1 MDDREWKNQEQ
12 NQEQFNEQFAELQK
26 LWKEL
31 NTLKL
36 QLEQVQKKGKSDF
49 EQQLAILQE
58 KFQNYSQKIE
68 AWRELHFMEKKEIL
82 ELKKEIKALLV
93 QKNLWKLKTHLE
105 NSQTSP
111 FLLNQKVSEGKKES
125 VEKIVQ
131 IADGEDENRIAA
143 TMQKWMRKLIPDLMK
158 KMVS

>member
-1 MDDREWKNQEQ
+1 MGDMGKKNQEQ

-36 QLEQVQKKGKSDF
+36 QLEQVQKNQEKKGKSDF
-49 EQQLAILQE
+49 EQQLAIIHE
-58 KFQNYSQKIE
+58 KFQNYYQKIE
-68 AWRELHFMEKKEIL
+68 AWQKLYFMEKQEIL
-82 ELKKEIKALLV
+82 ELKKEIKELLA
-93 QKNLWKLKTHLE
+93 QKNLWKSKTHLE

-111 FLLNQKVSEGKKES
+111 FLLKQKVSEGKKKS

-131 IADGEDENRIAA
+131 IADGEDENVIAA
-143 TMQKWMRKLIPDLMK
+143 TMQKWIHSL
-158 KMVS
+158 VS

>member
-1 MDDREWKNQEQ
+1 MGDMEKKNQER

-36 QLEQVQKKGKSDF
+36 QLEQVQKNQEKKEKSDF

-68 AWRELHFMEKKEIL
+68 AWQELHFMEKQEIL
-82 ELKKEIKALLV
+82 ELKKEIKELLV
-93 QKNLWKLKTHLE
+93 QKNLWKSKTHLE

-111 FLLNQKVSEGKKES
+111 FLLNQKVSEGKKKS
-125 VEKIVQ
+125 AEKIVQ
-131 IADGEDENRIAA
+131 IADGEDENVIAA
-143 TMQKWMRKLIPDLMK
+143 TMQKWIRSL
-158 KMVS
+158 VS

>member
-1 MDDREWKNQEQ
+1 MGDMEKKNQEQ

-31 NTLKL
+31 NTLQSQL
-36 QLEQVQKKGKSDF
+36 QPVKHQEAKENSDF

-68 AWRELHFMEKKEIL
+68 AWQELHFMEKQEIL
-82 ELKKEIKALLV
+82 ELKKEIKELLV
-93 QKNLWKLKTHLE
+93 QKNLWKSKTHLE

-111 FLLNQKVSEGKKES
+111 FLLNQKVSEGKKKS
-125 VEKIVQ
+125 AEKIVQ
-131 IADGEDENRIAA
+131 IADGEDKNPIAA
-143 TMQKWMRKLIPDLMK
+143 TMQKWIRSL
-158 KMVS
+158 VS

>member
-1 MDDREWKNQEQ
+1 MGDMEKKNQEQ

-36 QLEQVQKKGKSDF
+36 QLEQVQKNQEKKEKSDF

-68 AWRELHFMEKKEIL
+68 AWQELHFMEKQEIL
-82 ELKKEIKALLV
+82 ELKKEIKELLV
-93 QKNLWKLKTHLE
+93 QKNLWKSKTQLK
-105 NSQTSP
+105 NPQTSP
-111 FLLNQKVSEGKKES
+111 FLLNQKVSEGKKKS
-125 VEKIVQ
+125 AEKIVQ
-131 IADGEDENRIAA
+131 IAYGEDENVIAA
-143 TMQKWMRKLIPDLMK
+143 TMQKWIHSLI
-158 KMVS
+158 S